1 MSGSGYYPSSP
12 QPGVPLLRLAGQHAF
27 VTGANRGIGAD
38 TVRTLAA
45 QGAQVTLC
53 VRDRAAADRVAASIA
68 TPTQVVTADVTD
80 RDAVRAAIAEA
91 VRGFGPVDLLVNNA
105 GSVETIPFL
114 KAEPAHFTAMF
125 AVHVL
130 GAVHT
135 AQAVLPAMVERGRG
149 RIVNVA
155 SIAGL
160 HGAPYLAHYVAA
172 KHALVGLTRALAEE
186 FRPKGIAVNAVCPGY
201 VDTDMV
207 TQIVAKL
214 AARTKQPEPAILA
227 NILAGA
233 GQTRLV
239 QPQEVADAVLA
250 FCLPDAVSRSGETTV
265 LLGLDPSHHI
275 V

>member
-1 MSGSGYYPSSP
+1 
-12 QPGVPLLRLAGQHAF
+12 
-27 VTGANRGIGAD
+27 
-38 TVRTLAA
+38 
-45 QGAQVTLC
+45 
-53 VRDRAAADRVAASIA
+53 
-68 TPTQVVTADVTD
+68 
-80 RDAVRAAIAEA
+80 
-91 VRGFGPVDLLVNNA
+91 
-105 GSVETIPFL
+105 
-114 KAEPAHFTAMF
+114 MF
-125 AVHVL
+125 SVHVL

-135 AQAVLPAMVERGRG
+135 AHAVLPAMVERGRG

-186 FRPKGIAVNAVCPGY
+186 FRPKGITVNAVCPGY

-239 QPQEVADAVLA
+239 QGQEVADAVLA
-250 FCLPDAVSRSGETTV
+250 FCLPDAASRSGETTV
-265 LLGLDPSHHI
+265 LLGLDPSNQL